1 MLTGNI
7 KHIAEIMK
15 GVGTFGGPVDRPYNS
30 MTCAC
35 SPDVGYGIFEVVNF

>member
-15 GVGTFGGPVDRPYNS
+15 EVGTFGGPVDCLYNS

-35 SPDVGYGIFEVVNF
+35 FPDVSYDIFEVVNY